1 MAVSVLRISG
11 SFRISRF
18 GFRISPE
25 GPVGQPKP
33 EPAVNR
39 PDLLGVG
46 ALAAGGA
53 LLAASS
59 DAVAGQPAPGAQVQD
74 RGSSIRITG
83 IRGLPAGT
91 KAYVKIETNA
101 NITGWGEITGL
112 EPRVACALAESL

>member
-1 MAVSVLRISG
+1 MDQDSDRT
-11 SFRISRF
+11 
-18 GFRISPE
+18 
-25 GPVGQPKP
+25 
-33 EPAVNR
+33 VNR
-39 PDLLGVG
+39 RDMLSAG

-59 DAVAGQPAPGAQVQD
+59 DALAGQPAPGGQVAD

-101 NITGWGEITGL
+101 NIVGWGEITGL
-112 EPRVACALAESL
+112 EPRVACALAESLRELLI